1 MSNENTASVA
11 ERLKEAMEAKGM
23 KQIDVVNASGID
35 RGALS
40 CYLSGK
46 YEPKQLAINKL
57 AAVLDVSEMWLWGYD
72 VPKERSQEQK
82 NNDILAD
89 IIVRARTDE
98 QFFEIIKALYGLD
111 ADKLTGI
118 SEFMQSLCKLSPA
131 KISSIKAMLQTFTE

>member
-1 MSNENTASVA
+1 MSNENSVSVA

-82 NNDILAD
+82 NNDAIAD
-89 IIVRARTDE
+89 IRGVFIDPQLVHGCMVHPIRMMTYIRKNDR
-98 QFFEIIKALYGLD
+98 FI
-111 ADKLTGI
+111 
-118 SEFMQSLCKLSPA
+118 C
-131 KISSIKAMLQTFTE
+131 